1 MCNKKI
7 VGLLLSLFLLVPLTL
22 QAKGVFGIIRITDT
36 ANNTTIDVSEN
47 VILENFFIFDREQE
61 VDALTPTSSGYEL
74 RRGGLVEGEFVAF
87 DMLVYY
93 PELSGYIHY
102 AGLVNYDGSICTW
115 CSEYDDRWYVITAE
129 AEAELL
135 ALFADDLPVASIS
148 FRDAFIEFSRI
159 RFGD

>member
-7 VGLLLSLFLLVPLTL
+7 ISLFLSLLILVPLTI
-22 QAKGVFGIIRITDT
+22 QAKGAFGIVRITDM
-36 ANNTTIDVSEN
+36 ANDMTIDISEN
-47 VILENFFIFDREQE
+47 VVLENFFIFDREQE
-61 VDALTPTSSGYEL
+61 VEALTPTSTGYEL
-74 RRGGLVEGEFVAF
+74 RRGGLVDGEFVAF

-102 AGLVNYDGSICTW
+102 AGLVNYDGSICTS

-129 AEAELL
+129 AEAELQT
-135 ALFADDLPVASIS
+135 LFANDLQPSQS
-148 FRDAFIEFSRI
+148 FIDAFIEFSRI